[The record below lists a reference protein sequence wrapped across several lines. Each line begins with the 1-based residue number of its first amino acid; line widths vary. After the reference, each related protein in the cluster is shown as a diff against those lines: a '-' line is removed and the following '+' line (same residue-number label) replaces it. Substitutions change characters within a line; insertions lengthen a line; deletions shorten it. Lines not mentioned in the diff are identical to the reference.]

1 MTQWIATAV
10 LKDLLAATSMKSI
23 LVTVDGFTDFEVDS
37 SLHSERDANDGE
49 LFVADA
55 AGV

>member
-1 MTQWIATAV
+1 M
-10 LKDLLAATSMKSI
+10 AATSMKSI

-37 SLHSERDANDGE
+37 SLDSERDANDDE